1 MLLLNLFKNIILFQ
15 ASSFLTFP
23 ERNPALILRGF
34 SIFGSTSISRKRIFT
49 FRLIYLK
56 ILFYSRHP
64 RSLPFRKPVD
74 PVALGIFPAYN
85 QIITH
90 PIDLGTIKTQI
101 GKIHSFWTKNWTFR
115 ELYVGFININF
126 LYLSLLDNGL
136 YNTKD
141 ELIADIQLVWN
152 NAKKFNP
159 MGHAVWENADFL
171 EKIAHE
177 RIGKLL

>member
-1 MLLLNLFKNIILFQ
+1 MFLLFFFKILVSRPNHLLQ
-15 ASSFLTFP
+15 RSSTMS
-23 ERNPALILRGF
+23 LINQ
-34 SIFGSTSISRKRIFT
+34 
-49 FRLIYLK
+49 

-115 ELYVGFININF
+115 EL
-126 LYLSLLDNGL
+126 
-136 YNTKD
+136 
-141 ELIADIQLVWN
+141 
-152 NAKKFNP
+152 
-159 MGHAVWENADFL
+159 
-171 EKIAHE
+171 
-177 RIGKLL
+177 